1 MTPPFVRG
9 HDIIVI
15 GASAGGVQALQ
26 RVVAGLGGDLP
37 AAVFVVVHTSPTSKS
52 LLPSV
57 LGRSGP
63 LACRPARNGEPIR
76 PGRIY
81 VAPPDRHLLVMKKHV
96 RLTRGPRE
104 NLNRPAV
111 DPLFRT
117 AARHHGPRVVGVV
130 LTGTLGDGS
139 AGLAAVKARG
149 GVAIVQDPSE
159 ALFPDMPL
167 NALRE
172 VRVDHCLGLEA
183 ISALLQRLARRPAA
197 RRSRVPRAAPRGSV
211 AGNGTPAG
219 LSCPECIGPIWVSET
234 NGVPRFECQVGHAFN
249 VSDFEFGQKE
259 LVERALWTAV
269 SALQDKAAVAKR
281 LEERMTRGGL
291 RALAREHRRK
301 AARALRDADVI
312 RDVLL
317 RPEPPAGGRRR

>member
-1 MTPPFVRG
+1 VRG

-15 GASAGGVQALQ
+15 GASAGGVQALR
-26 RVVAGLGGDLP
+26 RVVAGLEGDLP

-52 LLPSV
+52 FLPRV

-63 LACRPARNGEPIR
+63 MPCGPARDGEPIR
-76 PGRIY
+76 RGRIY
-81 VAPPDRHLLVMKKHV
+81 VAPPDRHLLVMKKQV
-96 RLTRGPRE
+96 RLTQGPRE

-183 ISALLQRLARRPAA
+183 ISAMLKRLARRPVA
-197 RRSRVPRAAPRGSV
+197 RRPRVPKALQPGSDPRR
-211 AGNGTPAG
+211 NGTAAG
-219 LSCPECIGPIWVSET
+219 LSCPECMGPIWVSDT
-234 NGVPRFECQVGHAFN
+234 NGVPLFQCQVGHAFN
-249 VSDFEFGQKE
+249 ISNFESGQKE

-269 SALQDKAAVAKR
+269 SALQDKAALARR
-281 LEERMTRGGL
+281 LEERMTLGGL
-291 RALAREHRRK
+291 CALAGEHRRK
-301 AARALRDADVI
+301 AAQALRDADVI

-317 RPEPPAGGRRR
+317 RPEPPAAGRRT